1 TEKTLTEQPH
11 LGSVMAKV
19 RPATRNVP
27 SYVWLQDLDAD
38 ARTYY
43 LHGGIL
49 GETYAPMLV
58 GKRLDNPSAP
68 RFRVTAFDPQPDVA
82 AKRLRQRY
90 ELLKAIQVNPRQTT
104 SPSVVSAMEK
114 YQERALDLVTRP
126 ESRRAFDLE
135 YEPVQVRDR
144 YGRHPLGQNLL

>member
-1 TEKTLTEQPH
+1 IATRTTGFQICELMPRLATFTDRCCFIRSMTHQDANHTGAVHVCLTGSSKVTEKTLTEQPH

-68 RFRVTAFDPQPDVA
+68 RFRMTAFDPQPDVA
-82 AKRLRQRY
+82 AGRLRQRY
-90 ELLKAIQVNPRQTT
+90 ELLQTMQANPRQT
-104 SPSVVSAMEK
+104 
-114 YQERALDLVTRP
+114 
-126 ESRRAFDLE
+126 
-135 YEPVQVRDR
+135 
-144 YGRHPLGQNLL
+144 